1 MSKRLLRLSIAL
13 LLLAVGATS
22 CVDSDYDLS
31 KDIDA
36 TMLLGSN
43 GLQLKLGNTEEILL
57 ANILEENDQVQT
69 DGSSLYY
76 IVEKGQSN
84 TRFDIGSFTASFEG
98 ITLRPEEDILNSGNL
113 GALVGTTI
121 PQGYNFPTIAATA
134 TGQFAYDVTDIPTNV
149 KQLTSAR
156 TTDGT
161 RVHITLEIESSNLDV
176 NLNSIQNA
184 TLTFPATLRVSETTL
199 GTVSGH
205 TIRYDNLTNLATRR
219 LDLGY
224 ATLSEIVF
232 PDETGV
238 VGDTRRLHI
247 DEQISL
253 QGNFGISTASA
264 ITPTQASRANVKL
277 SLTFLDAS
285 GRENTISIA
294 SATGR
299 FAPDIN
305 PDDIRIDI
313 APSLPNFLQD
323 DSVRI
328 MAGRPTARF
337 DVDMR
342 QVPATLEAAIDVSA
356 VKNEAAIAQT
366 RMPESGKAEI
376 EHGQQNTLYFYADAT
391 GGPYDPEGVVEGAS
405 RYQVASLSTL
415 LERLPD
421 YINVQ
426 TDNGRITLKDE
437 DCTVE
442 LGRQYNAALNYK
454 IYVPFHFNRGLRIVY
469 QDSINEMNDDLQDY
483 QADSAQITATI
494 ENAVPLDLN
503 LSLTPIDVAGREM
516 PAVHITRAVAAA
528 AAPDGTPTSTDV
540 VLSVQLDNPAE
551 LQRLDKLLFRIEATA
566 DEAEGDLRSDQYL
579 RVKDIRIRLLGPVT
593 ANFN

>member
-1 MSKRLLRLSIAL
+1 MSKRLLRLSIPL

-36 TMLLGSN
+36 TMQLGSN

-57 ANILEENDQVQT
+57 GNILEENDQVQT
-69 DGSSLYY
+69 DANSLYY

-84 TRFDIGSFTASFEG
+84 TRFDIGSFTASFES

-113 GALVGTTI
+113 SALVGTTL
-121 PQGYNFPTIAATA
+121 PQGYSFPVVSATA
-134 TGQFAYDVTDIPTNV
+134 TGQFAYDVTDIPTDV

-156 TTDGT
+156 PTEGT
-161 RVHITLEIESSNLDV
+161 RVHITLEIEQSNLDV
-176 NLNSIQNA
+176 QLSSLQNA
-184 TLTFPATLRVSETTL
+184 TLTFPSTLRVSETTV

-205 TIRYDNLTNLATRR
+205 VISYDNLTGLATRR

-224 ATLSEIVF
+224 ATLTGIDF
-232 PDETGV
+232 PGETGV
-238 VGDTRRLHI
+238 VGSSRRLHI
-247 DEQISL
+247 GEQIAL
-253 QGNFGISTASA
+253 QGNFGVSAASNIS
-264 ITPTQASRANVKL
+264 PTQASRANVKL
-277 SLTFLDAS
+277 CLTFLAAS

-299 FAPDIN
+299 FDPDIN
-305 PDDIRIDI
+305 PDDIQIDI

-337 DVDMR
+337 DVDMT

-356 VKNEAAIAQT
+356 VKDEATIAQA

-376 EHGQQNTLYFYADAT
+376 VSGEQNTLYFYASAT
-391 GGPYDPEGVVEGAS
+391 EGPYDPEGVVSGAA
-405 RYQVASLSTL
+405 RYQVSSLGTL

-426 TDNGRITLKDE
+426 TNDGRISLKDE

-469 QDSINEMNDDLQDY
+469 RDSINEMNDDLQDY
-483 QADSAQITATI
+483 QADSAQVSATI
-494 ENAVPLDLN
+494 ENTIPLDLN

-516 PAVHITRAVAAA
+516 PGVHITRAVAAA
-528 AAPDGTPTSTDV
+528 AAQDGTPTSTDV
-540 VLSVQLDNPAE
+540 VLNVKLDNAAD
-551 LQRLDKLLFRIEATA
+551 LQRLDKLLFRVEAEA
-566 DEAEGDLRSDQYL
+566 EEAEGDLRSDQYL
-579 RVKDIRIRLLGPVT
+579 RVKDLRIRLLGPVT